1 MMRRQDALDESA
13 WGKSR
18 GLDPDRPPYPL
29 VRHLLDA
36 AAMALH
42 LWDVYLSDNQRVR
55 IAEGMGLGGELE
67 RARAL
72 VGLCAGLHDIGKL
85 SGFQFC
91 SRHGVQHLSAE
102 LRADSERMGADRV
115 GHDVAGMAAAADVLK
130 ALGFKEDEEQKV
142 TQRIAEIIGGHH
154 GRFHQAENSIDS
166 AFLGGDTWN
175 RQRVAHAVAVHE
187 VLGSPVAPESLKAPT
202 AVLVMVW

>member
-1 MMRRQDALDESA
+1 MMRRQDELDESA

-18 GLDPDRPPYPL
+18 GLDPERPPYPL

-42 LWDVYLSDNQRVR
+42 LWDVYLSENQRVR
-55 IAEGMGLGGELE
+55 IAMGMGLGGELE

-102 LRADSERMGADRV
+102 LRADSGLMSAERV

-130 ALGFKEDEEQKV
+130 ALGFKEDEDCSRSSVADSCLGRPVVVE
-142 TQRIAEIIGGHH
+142 RGGSRH
-154 GRFHQAENSIDS
+154 GRAPPPGLS
-166 AFLGGDTWN
+166 AGAPVRRNVTAP
-175 RQRVAHAVAVHE
+175 RAVHSR
-187 VLGSPVAPESLKAPT
+187 GGTPWPEPG
-202 AVLVMVW
+202 V